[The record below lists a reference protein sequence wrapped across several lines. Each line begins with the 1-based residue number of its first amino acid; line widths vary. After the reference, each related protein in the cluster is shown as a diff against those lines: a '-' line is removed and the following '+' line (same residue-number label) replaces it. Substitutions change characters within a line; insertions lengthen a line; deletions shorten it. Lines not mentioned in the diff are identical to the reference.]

1 MGEEV
6 SEDAESDVPFTFAVG
21 FEEGLATE
29 WVGEEMAEL
38 EEIVEPCTALD
49 SGHCGAEEI
58 DTGDLVGF
66 GVFFGPADIF
76 AVGGIVG
83 HHF

>member
-21 FEEGLATE
+21 FEEGLAAE
-29 WVGEEMAEL
+29 GVGEEMAEL
-38 EEIVEPCTALD
+38 KEIVEPCTALD
-49 SGHCGAEEI
+49 GGHCGAEEI

-66 GVFFGPADIF
+66 GVLFGATDVF
-76 AVGGIVG
+76 AVASIIG